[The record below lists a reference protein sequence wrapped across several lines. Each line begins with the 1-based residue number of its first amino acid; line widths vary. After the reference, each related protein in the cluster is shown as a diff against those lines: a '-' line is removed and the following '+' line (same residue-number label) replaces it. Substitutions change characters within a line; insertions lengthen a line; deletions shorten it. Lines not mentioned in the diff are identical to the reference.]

1 MGGRREHHGIQEV
14 TRAGVM
20 VTVKAMID
28 KFGSYLEVAEDPDA
42 IAQRVLEDHP
52 ELTLEK

>member
-52 ELTLEK
+52 ELTLET